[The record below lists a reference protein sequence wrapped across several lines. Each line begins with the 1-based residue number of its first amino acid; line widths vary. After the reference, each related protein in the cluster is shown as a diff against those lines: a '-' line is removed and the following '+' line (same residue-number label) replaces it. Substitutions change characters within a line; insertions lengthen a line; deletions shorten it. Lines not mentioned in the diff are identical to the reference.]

1 MLSAS
6 LPHLLH
12 AVASLAD
19 AWIKM
24 VDLYEFLV
32 QNHVAPLTG
41 AWIKTGS
48 IIVARKRMNVAS
60 LVDAW
65 IKIKTG
71 REPDID
77 WTRRIPR
84 GCVD

>member
-1 MLSAS
+1 
-6 LPHLLH
+6 
-12 AVASLAD
+12 
-19 AWIKM
+19 M

-65 IKIKTG
+65 IKICHSGHT
-71 REPDID
+71 
-77 WTRRIPR
+77 
-84 GCVD
+84 